1 MLFADPGGKELAG
14 RLVFY
19 GAGGMGREMVAAAR
33 LDPRPK
39 AFLTDTPAQPYPGV
53 EPVEFGDLDW
63 ADEIC
68 VAVGDPALRKRLAE
82 RCSGLRFATVIAPTA
97 IVDPTA
103 ELGEGAQICDFVMVN
118 SLARIGRHFQANYY
132 SHVSHDCVIGDF
144 VTFSPR
150 TSCLGTVHVGD
161 GVFVGA
167 GAVIRNGA
175 PGRPLV
181 VGEGAVIGMGA
192 VVTADV
198 PAGAR
203 VVGNPAKA
211 R

>member
-1 MLFADPGGKELAG
+1 LTG

-19 GAGGMGREMVAAAR
+19 GGGGMGREMVQAAR

-39 AFLTDTPAQPYPGV
+39 AFLDDGPVAPYPGV
-53 EPVEFGDLDW
+53 EAIALAELAAD
-63 ADEIC
+63 DEIC
-68 VAVGDPALRKRLAE
+68 VAVGDPGLRRRLAE
-82 RCSGLRFATVIAPTA
+82 RCAGARFARIVAPTA

-103 ELGEGAQICDFVMVN
+103 ELGEGAAVCDFVMIN
-118 SLARIGRHFQANYY
+118 SLVRIGRHFQANYY
-132 SHVSHDCVIGDF
+132 SHVSHDCVIGDY

-150 TSCLGTVHVGD
+150 TSCLGNVEIGD

-175 PGRPLV
+175 AARRLV
-181 VGEGAVIGMGA
+181 IGEGAVIGMGA
-192 VVTADV
+192 IVTADV

-203 VVGNPAKA
+203 VMGNPA
-211 R
+211 RVREG

>member
-1 MLFADPGGKELAG
+1 MAG

-19 GAGGMGREMVAAAR
+19 GAGGMGREMVQAAR

-39 AFLTDTPAQPYPGV
+39 AFLADEAIVPYAGV
-53 EPVEFGDLDW
+53 ETIAMADLALD
-63 ADEIC
+63 DEIC
-68 VAVGDPALRKRLAE
+68 VSVGDPALRRRLAE
-82 RCSGLRFATVIAPTA
+82 RCAGARFARVIAPTA

-103 ELGEGAQICDFVMVN
+103 ELGEGAAICDFVMIN

-132 SHVSHDCVIGDF
+132 SHVSHDCVIGDY

-150 TSCLGTVHVGD
+150 TSCLGTVIVGD

-175 PGRPLV
+175 AGRALTI
-181 VGEGAVIGMGA
+181 GEGAVIGMGS
-192 VVTADV
+192 VVVGDV
-198 PAGAR
+198 PAGAS
-203 VVGNPAKA
+203 VFGNPA
-211 R
+211 RL

>member
-1 MLFADPGGKELAG
+1 MTG

-19 GAGGMGREMVAAAR
+19 GAGGMGREMVQAAR
-33 LDPRPK
+33 LDPRLK
-39 AFLTDTPAQPYPGV
+39 AFLSDSPVEPYPGV
-53 EPVEFGDLDW
+53 EAIAIGDL
-63 ADEIC
+63 AAGDEIC
-68 VAVGDPALRKRLAE
+68 ISVGDPGLRRRLVE
-82 RCSGLRFATVIAPTA
+82 RCAGARFASVIAPTA

-103 ELGEGAQICDFVMVN
+103 ELGEGAAICDFVMIN

-132 SHVSHDCVIGDF
+132 SHVSHDCVIGDY

-167 GAVIRNGA
+167 GAVIRNGSA
-175 PGRPLV
+175 GRPLTI
-181 VGEGAVIGMGA
+181 GEGAVIGMGA
-192 VVTADV
+192 VVIADV

-203 VVGNPAKA
+203 VVGVPARA
-211 R
+211 V

>member
-1 MLFADPGGKELAG
+1 
-14 RLVFY
+14 
-19 GAGGMGREMVAAAR
+19 MGREMVQAAR

-39 AFLTDTPAQPYPGV
+39 AFLSDSPADPYPGV
-53 EPVEFGDLDW
+53 EPIGFANLCSD
-63 ADEIC
+63 DEIC
-68 VAVGDPALRKRLAE
+68 VAVGDPALRRRLAE
-82 RCSGLRFATVIAPTA
+82 RCAGHRFATIVAPTA

-132 SHVSHDCVIGDF
+132 SHVSHDCVIGDY

-150 TSCLGTVHVGD
+150 TSCLGNVQIGD

-175 PGRPLV
+175 AGRPLV
-181 VGEGAVIGMGA
+181 IGGGAVIGMGA

-198 PAGAR
+198 AAGAR
-203 VVGNPAKA
+203 VMGVPAREA
-211 R
+211 

>member
-1 MLFADPGGKELAG
+1 
-14 RLVFY
+14 
-19 GAGGMGREMVAAAR
+19 MGREMVQAAR
-33 LDPRPK
+33 LDPRPR
-39 AFLTDTPAQPYPGV
+39 AFIDDLAIPAYPGV
-53 EPVEFGDLDW
+53 ARIDL
-63 ADEIC
+63 AELHPEDEIC
-68 VAVGDPALRKRLAE
+68 IAIGSPEIRRRVAEACAGR
-82 RCSGLRFATVIAPTA
+82 RFAEVIAPTA

-103 ELGEGAQICDFVMVN
+103 ELGEGAAICDFVMIN

-150 TSCLGTVHVGD
+150 TSCLGNVHVGD

-175 PGRPLV
+175 AGKPLV

-192 VVTADV
+192 VVTGDV

-203 VVGNPAKA
+203 MIGNPARA
-211 R
+211 IG

>member
-1 MLFADPGGKELAG
+1 MAG

-19 GAGGMGREMVAAAR
+19 GAGGMGREMLQAAR

-39 AFLTDTPAQPYPGV
+39 AFLADSPAAPYPGV
-53 EPVEFGDLDW
+53 DPVSMEELTGE
-63 ADEIC
+63 DEIC
-68 VAVGDPALRKRLAE
+68 VSVGDPALRRRLAE
-82 RCSGLRFATVIAPTA
+82 RCAGARFARVVAPTA
-97 IVDPTA
+97 ILDPTA
-103 ELGEGAQICDFVMVN
+103 ELGEGAAICDFVMIN

-150 TSCLGTVHVGD
+150 TSCLGTVVIGD

-175 PGRPLV
+175 AGRPLTI
-181 VGEGAVIGMGA
+181 GEGAMIGMGA
-192 VVTADV
+192 VVTGDV
-198 PAGAR
+198 AAGAR
-203 VVGNPAKA
+203 VIGNPARPVKG
-211 R
+211 

>member
-1 MLFADPGGKELAG
+1 LAG

-19 GAGGMGREMVAAAR
+19 GAGGMGREMVQAAR
-33 LDPRPK
+33 VDPRPR
-39 AFLTDTPAQPYPGV
+39 AFLADAPIDPYPGV
-53 EPVEFGDLDW
+53 EAIAFAGLAPD
-63 ADEIC
+63 DEIC
-68 VAVGDPALRKRLAE
+68 ISVGDPALRRRLAE
-82 RCSGLRFATVIAPTA
+82 RCAGARFAAVIAPTA

-103 ELGEGAQICDFVMVN
+103 ELGEGVAICDFVMVN

-132 SHVSHDCVIGDF
+132 SHVSHDCVIGDY

-150 TSCLGTVHVGD
+150 TSCLGNVHIGD

-175 PGRPLV
+175 AGRPLTI
-181 VGEGAVIGMGA
+181 GEGAVIGMGA
-192 VVTADV
+192 VVVADV

-203 VVGNPAKA
+203 VIGNPA
-211 R
+211 RTF